1 MPLSKGEIY
10 WRDHQIWL
18 QECGYILRPP
28 AGSTLGSRIQRSIA
42 SYGAFNGRPQAHLK
56 EVHPDEAYVFEY
68 FSLLELAS
76 NPRNHYIPL
85 LVKLLAPDNED
96 KLIFLMKLMRPHDSP
111 RFDPFGDVGL
121 KFIHHHRVADRYWT
135 DSSANTYPQR
145 LQRLDGQHLFP
156 HGFHPQVQGLKP
168 EEFRHAKYYTRT
180 QRPVKYYPIDFG
192 LSHKFAPGEI
202 PHTYIIEG
210 GDGSP
215 SEFGTVE
222 ERRDLSIRHK
232 LVDPFPT
239 DIYYVGN
246 MIRRWFL
253 DAIGLRPKFGF
264 DFIRPLVADMV
275 QDDAA
280 KRPTI
285 DEVVFRFAEIQRV
298 EAAPRVVK
306 KSDFRFNLPR
316 MLAHWVPGRVGYGP
330 WRYAN
335 PCDP

>member
-1 MPLSKGEIY
+1 VILKLIS
-10 WRDHQIWL
+10 RDVHS
-18 QECGYILRPP
+18 EE
-28 AGSTLGSRIQRSIA
+28 
-42 SYGAFNGRPQAHLK
+42 AFI
-56 EVHPDEAYVFEY
+56 FEY
-68 FSLLELAS
+68 FSSPELTS
-76 NPRNHYIPL
+76 DPRNHYIPL
-85 LVKLLAPDNED
+85 LAQLSPPDDED
-96 KLIFLMKLMRPHDSP
+96 KLIFLMKLMRPS
-111 RFDPFGDVGL
+111 RTLRTSRSSSQFSSSLFQGL
-121 KFIHHHRVADRYWT
+121 QFMNHHRVAHRCVFVPLSWRYWT

-316 MLAHWVPGRVGYGP
+316 MLAHWVPGQVGYGP
-330 WRYAN
+330 WRYASA
-335 PCDP
+335 CDP